1 MEGEF
6 LLDIIDQI
14 FKGES
19 NKGFERAFFRL
30 RFQKG
35 CDGNL
40 EKIGLKL
47 EKENSAYVY
56 SNWSEFQTSRI
67 MRPLLEVFGSEIQ
80 QDYRDVADFNFDI
93 WESPGRGGFSPPK
106 AAFKWLWD
114 CKYPRWLEQQ
124 DLWGRL
130 VNQAQP
136 AGQKIEMREVQNS
149 KRAPNKSRPSALVQD
164 RVYQCFLDFK
174 MAGHLLLLG
183 KDSAEVYCLCP
194 SPGCAPDTQLSTTGP
209 IVLPQPD
216 SRLAVNGEYLSF
228 SSLGT
233 EVFLAVLT
241 PEPLGLSWANP
252 GGEDDYFTLTTDS
265 LVELYKTINKQET
278 RLFYRAFEVV
288 DSH

>member
-1 MEGEF
+1 MEDEF
-6 LLDIIDQI
+6 LLDVVNQV
-14 FKGES
+14 FRGEN
-19 NKGFERAFFRL
+19 NKNFERAFFGL
-30 RFQKG
+30 RFQKDFEG
-35 CDGNL
+35 TL
-40 EKIGLKL
+40 EEVEQQLQ
-47 EKENSAYVY
+47 KENSGWVY

-80 QDYRDVADFNFDI
+80 QDYRDVADFNFNL

-106 AAFKWLWD
+106 AALKWLWD

-136 AGQKIEMREVQNS
+136 AGQKIEMREVLNS

-194 SPGCAPDTQLSTTGP
+194 SPGFAPDTQLSTTGP
-209 IVLPQPD
+209 ILLPQPD

-228 SSLGT
+228 SSLGK
-233 EVFLAVLT
+233 EAFLAVVT
-241 PEPLGLSWANP
+241 PEPLGLSWAKP

-265 LVELYKTINKQET
+265 LVELCKTINKQGT
-278 RLFYRAFEVV
+278 HLFCRAFEVV
-288 DSH
+288 NSR